1 MAEAVDVVVVGCGY
15 AGAMAAI
22 AAADAGARVLVL
34 EKAPRPG
41 GISICSAGGVRI
53 AADAGPALAYLEA
66 TCGGRTPEGVL
77 AVLARGM
84 TGLAEDLRA
93 LAAPIGAD
101 VAFRAAPGNYPLPG
115 TATFGFATIEAIPG
129 FDPAAAYPDVRGGR
143 AGALLFR
150 VLEAAMA
157 ARPAIT
163 LCCASPVARLVV
175 EGGAVRGVRLVSG
188 AVRRAGAVV
197 LAAGGFEADPAMQA
211 QFWPGGPALSAA
223 YAMNTG
229 DGIRMAQAAGA
240 ALWHMA
246 HWHGCYGFRLP
257 GGGYPFGV
265 RVKRLPDWQ
274 PDADGRAPEGLPV
287 MGWILLDRDG
297 RRFMNE
303 YEPYVQDTGARP
315 LSAYD
320 PARQRFARNPAWLV
334 TDAAGLALYP
344 FGKPTR
350 NDPVARHEWSA
361 DNAAEVA
368 SGLFR
373 RADDAGALAALI
385 GAPAGAVIA
394 ALRDWAAVCGSARDP
409 FGRPASSL
417 HPLAAPW
424 FAAPV
429 EPVVSNTQGGPVHDA
444 EQRVCDP
451 FGAPIPGL
459 FAAGECGSVFGHLYL
474 SGGNLAECLVGGRV
488 AGTGAAARAVR
499 AEASGGGISATQKHK
514 GQKHMRRSG

>member
-1 MAEAVDVVVVGCGY
+1 MTDAADVLVIGCGY

-41 GISICSAGGVRI
+41 GISICSAGGLRI
-53 AADAGPALAYLEA
+53 AQDAGKALDYLIA
-66 TCGGRTPEGVL
+66 TCGGRTPGDVL

-93 LAAPIGAD
+93 LAAPLGAE
-101 VAFRAAPGNYPLPG
+101 VGLRAAPGNYPFPG
-115 TATFGFATIEAIPG
+115 ADTFGFATIEAIHG
-129 FDPAAAYPDVRGGR
+129 FDPAVAYPQVRGSR

-150 VLEAAMA
+150 VLEATMA

-163 LCCASPVARLVV
+163 LTCAAPVARLVV
-175 EGGAVRGVRLVSG
+175 EGGAVRGVRLASG
-188 AVRRAGAVV
+188 AVLRAGAVV
-197 LAAGGFEADPAMQA
+197 LAAGGFEADAMMQA
-211 QFWPGGPALSAA
+211 QFWPGGPALPAA

-229 DGIRMAQAAGA
+229 DGVRMAQAAGA

-257 GGGYPFGV
+257 GGAYPFGV

-274 PDADGRAPEGLPV
+274 PDASGTAPGGLPV
-287 MGWILLDRDG
+287 MGWILLDQDG

-315 LSAYD
+315 MAAYD

-344 FGKPTR
+344 FGKPTG
-350 NDPVARHEWSA
+350 NDAAARYDWSA
-361 DNAAEVA
+361 DNAAEIA

-373 RADDAGALAALI
+373 RADDAGALATLI
-385 GAPAGAVIA
+385 GAPAGAVMA
-394 ALRDWAAVCGSARDP
+394 ALRDWAGVCGTGRDP

-444 EQRVCDP
+444 GQRVCDP
-451 FGAPIPGL
+451 YGEPIPGL

-474 SGGNLAECLVGGRV
+474 SGGNLAECFIGGRI
-488 AGTGAAARAVR
+488 AGAGAARYAGLGLAV
-499 AEASGGGISATQKHK
+499 AADASGGSIFAKVK
-514 GQKHMRRSG
+514 GQEA